1 VISGE
6 THTQKNVGD
15 EVRRVQTR
23 SDTHTKFGHESA
35 ANSCQQCLI
44 EDETINTV
52 AIFFVVYLKGFT
64 QKTEISRINLFGST
78 RHFLSFL
85 WFLRSNFCGS
95 LTWRKKNCLKA
106 KWKKQVINCWC
117 WCPIHFSSIKWAII
131 IIHRRWK
138 VTTRVVVCN
147 PRQSPMEGNTIFTYS
162 MRCCRGSN
170 DGKYIIL
177 HVLLLHKEKYVF
189 GRKGY
194 NHETIDQVRNLWME
208 KRLLINTWFS
218 SGSPV
223 FFLCTVELLKTLWKK
238 FSTILY
244 RVTQVVYNLL

>member
-1 VISGE
+1 MNWKNCFAPLYFIILKLISKELKNFEWLYQTRTTTASLGVLSVSQVFPDRPVSTLNKAPGRNQSKCSNVSWGVVVISGE

-95 LTWRKKNCLKA
+95 LTWRKKKIPSRLNG
-106 KWKKQVINCWC
+106 KKNRSSTVDAGVLFTFQV
-117 WCPIHFSSIKWAII
+117 
-131 IIHRRWK
+131 
-138 VTTRVVVCN
+138 
-147 PRQSPMEGNTIFTYS
+147 
-162 MRCCRGSN
+162 SN
-170 DGKYIIL
+170 
-177 HVLLLHKEKYVF
+177 
-189 GRKGY
+189 
-194 NHETIDQVRNLWME
+194 
-208 KRLLINTWFS
+208 
-218 SGSPV
+218 
-223 FFLCTVELLKTLWKK
+223 ELL
-238 FSTILY
+238 
-244 RVTQVVYNLL
+244 